1 MRKSKLLE
9 RIEKEIKEKGL
20 IQFKVSDLGCLN
32 KSKSFLSK
40 HRKGNPG
47 DYTVYFIRPKE
58 KGLYKLA

>member
-1 MRKSKLLE
+1 MRKSRLLE
-9 RIEKEIKEKGL
+9 RIEKEVSKKRL
-20 IQFKVSDLGCLN
+20 KQFRVSDLDCLK

-47 DYTVYFIRPKE
+47 DYTVYFIRLKE